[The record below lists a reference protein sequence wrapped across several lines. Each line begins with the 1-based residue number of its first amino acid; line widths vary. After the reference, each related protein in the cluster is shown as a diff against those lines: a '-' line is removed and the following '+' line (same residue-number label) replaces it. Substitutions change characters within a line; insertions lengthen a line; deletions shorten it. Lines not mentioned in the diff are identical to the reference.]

1 MTAPFAFRD
10 SLRALRDR
18 SSSVQWLAL
27 PSAEPQNFTI
37 RRLRPLFGVHLW
49 VWRIFGAVGGDRPL
63 DMGNRMGRLPMASD
77 VERRGLLPKGLKT
90 EQVEL
95 TAESVVVVAR
105 SASIAAA
112 CPQCGRP
119 SRQVHSRYR
128 RRLADLPAHGREVRI
143 LLTVRRFRC
152 RTKHCRTEIFAERFP
167 PGVTLPRAR
176 RTTRL
181 QGLVRHL
188 GLLLGGRPAQALAKR
203 LLLPVSKD
211 TFLRSVRAGPR
222 CTPDR
227 LRVVGI
233 DDWAWRRGRRYG
245 TVICD
250 LERRRIVDI
259 LPDREPATV
268 EAWLEHHPR
277 IEFVARDRDG
287 GYGRAISRALPHAV
301 QVADRWHLL
310 DNAGRAFLAA
320 VRRSIPEIRTALG
333 SGKVDPGVLTKAEQ
347 LQYEGFMRRC
357 QTNREVRRMA
367 DEGVPIK
374 RIVRRTGLSRN
385 LVRQILRGERE
396 DIFRERQSSLEPWLR
411 RLTSEW
417 DSGCRNGTELWRR
430 IRAGGFKGSLRV
442 VTEWATRQRR
452 AETSAW
458 PTAGRTPAARKI
470 ARMMTMGRGHLSR
483 SDAVLVAR
491 IETAVPALAA
501 ACALTRRFTNMVR
514 NGEHGNFDDWLRDAE
529 NGLLATFARACSP
542 TSQPSWLPSANRGPT
557 VRPRGK
563 STS

>member
-1 MTAPFAFRD
+1 
-10 SLRALRDR
+10 
-18 SSSVQWLAL
+18 
-27 PSAEPQNFTI
+27 
-37 RRLRPLFGVHLW
+37 
-49 VWRIFGAVGGDRPL
+49 
-63 DMGNRMGRLPMASD
+63 MASD
-77 VERRGLLPKGLKT
+77 VERRGLLPNGLKT

-95 TAESVVVVAR
+95 TAGGVLVVAR
-105 SASIAAA
+105 SGSIAAA
-112 CPQCGRP
+112 CPQCGLP

-128 RRLADLPAHGREVRI
+128 RRLVDLPAHAREVRI
-143 LLTVRRFRC
+143 SLTVRRFRC

-222 CTPDR
+222 CAPDR
-227 LRVVGI
+227 LRVIGI

-268 EAWLEHHPR
+268 EAWLEHHPG

-310 DNAGRAFLAA
+310 DNVGRAFLAA
-320 VRRSIPEIRTALG
+320 VRRSMPEIRTVLG
-333 SGKVDPGVLTKAEQ
+333 SGSVDPGVLTKAEQ
-347 LQYEGFMRRC
+347 LQHEGFMRRC

-367 DEGVPIK
+367 DDGVPIK
-374 RIVRRTGLSRN
+374 RIVRMTGLSRN

-396 DIFRERQSSLEPWLR
+396 DAFRLRESNLEPWLP
-411 RLTSEW
+411 RLTREW
-417 DSGCRNGTELWRR
+417 EGGCRNGAELWRR
-430 IRAGGFKGSLRV
+430 LRAEGFRGSLRV
-442 VTEWATRQRR
+442 VGEWATRQRR
-452 AETSAW
+452 AEASAYS
-458 PTAGRTPAARKI
+458 PPARCPSARRI
-470 ARMMTMGRGHLSR
+470 VRMMTTARDHLSR
-483 SDAVLVAR
+483 SDAVTVAR
-491 IETAVPALAA
+491 IEAAVPDLAVASALVG
-501 ACALTRRFTNMVR
+501 RFVNMVR
-514 NGEHGNFDDWLRDAE
+514 NSEHDDLDDWLSEAE
-529 NGLLATFARACSP
+529 GSLIASLAWGLNADRHAVVAAVREPWSNGQTEGQINKLKAFKRQMYGRAGLDLLRAHLVP
-542 TSQPSWLPSANRGPT
+542 AA
-557 VRPRGK
+557 
-563 STS
+563 